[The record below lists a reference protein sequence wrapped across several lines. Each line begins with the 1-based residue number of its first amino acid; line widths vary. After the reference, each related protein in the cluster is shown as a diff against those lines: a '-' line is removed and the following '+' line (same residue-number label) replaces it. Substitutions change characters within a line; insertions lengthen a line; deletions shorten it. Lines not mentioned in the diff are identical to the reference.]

1 MQHQVEWL
9 ISDGDQWISIMKTKT
24 WFKIIMWIKLHLIDH
39 KILDGYVQL
48 FRLSMCFMDKRCSF
62 FLGSWFYMIR
72 RLLIF
77 GRKIINIRLKLVLLN
92 VLELRYLEFTLLY
105 ISANLWRENEVFCNA
120 RSKTLRLNI
129 RSARFALLLQ
139 DGQRNKGRNVEND
152 TKTTE
157 NGFE

>member
-1 MQHQVEWL
+1 
-9 ISDGDQWISIMKTKT
+9 MKTKT

-48 FRLSMCFMDKRCSF
+48 FRLCMCFMDKRWIC
-62 FLGSWFYMIR
+62 SWFYMIR

-120 RSKTLRLNI
+120 RSKTPRHNI
-129 RSARFALLLQ
+129 CSARFVLLLQ